1 MRVMRR
7 LGGAV
12 GAIALATIAS
22 AALVSAAEPPT
33 SDGDSYCIA
42 TLEHIAPDS
51 DEARVVHEECYGSQA
66 EALRHVGQ
74 GVGDT
79 FTKLGTSSSAESATV
94 ASEPVPRT
102 GSGNA
107 CVARLEHVG
116 DGTDEA
122 RVVSETCFATP
133 QEALRAASGSAVDL
147 PASLTGEQVARA
159 IERLDG
165 SVGAASSYVL
175 GINWD
180 LANYAGDSKVWEASS
195 GCGPGKAW
203 NVASI
208 NADWNNRIS
217 SAQGKSGCDR
227 FIHFENTNYGGAS
240 LTCTPNCATMG
251 VMSNAASSLQ
261 WKP

>member
-1 MRVMRR
+1 MRIVRR
-7 LGGAV
+7 MGAAV
-12 GAIALATIAS
+12 GVVALAMAAS
-22 AALVSAAEPPT
+22 AAWASASEPPT
-33 SDGDSYCIA
+33 PGGRHHCIA
-42 TLEHIAPDS
+42 TLEHVRPGS
-51 DEARVVHEECYGSQA
+51 DEARVAHEECYASLV
-66 EALRHVGQ
+66 ELLRHAGQ

-79 FTKLGTSSSAESATV
+79 FAESATSTSAQSAAV
-94 ASEPVPRT
+94 TSEAIPRT

-107 CVARLEHVG
+107 CVARLEHVD

-133 QEALRAASGSAVDL
+133 QEALRAASGGVVDL
-147 PASLTGEQVARA
+147 PASLTRSEVARA
-159 IERLDG
+159 LEGLDG
-165 SVGAASSYVL
+165 PLGAASSFVI

-180 LANYAGDSKVWEASS
+180 LSNYAGDDKFWEASG
-195 GCGPGKAW
+195 GCGPGNAW

-208 NADWNNRIS
+208 NSDWNNRIS

-227 FIHFENTNYGGAS
+227 FIHFENTNYDGSS

-261 WKP
+261 FKP